1 MFWTSTGTV
10 YEELA
15 HGSHCRGIALL
26 IAALVTAQKSGGSP
40 PTTMVAKDY
49 RFDVDAEQV
58 WIDTGL
64 DFQKGDRVFVCG
76 GVLDLWRPVTYR
88 DAAFA
93 ASVGPGRSA
102 ACEAATGSEAG
113 SREPRRGIACHRF

>member
-1 MFWTSTGTV
+1 
-10 YEELA
+10 
-15 HGSHCRGIALL
+15 
-26 IAALVTAQKSGGSP
+26 
-40 PTTMVAKDY
+40 MVAKDY

-88 DAAFA
+88 HGAFA

-102 ACEAATGSEAG
+102 ACEAATGGEAG
-113 SREPRRGIACHRF
+113 GRESQRGIACHRLSPLSWCQRLALQWKTSGEGARREATMKSSDDCHA